1 MNSNKNNKLK
11 QLHKTIDS
19 IVKSRQIQK
28 AKVDLNLMKEELT
41 QEELKKFH
49 KPMVDQLTSIVDKTN
64 TKKRSLLSIED
75 SLSTPLPI
83 AGPSTTLIP
92 IEHTSQESSKTV
104 KDSSKSVKGSLKSV
118 KESLKSD
125 KESLKSPKESFK
137 ESLQSL
143 QTTFKNVFYPDE
155 GIDEGIVKNYYKFNM
170 PSEIVKDK
178 SLYEPNY
185 KRVVQQLK
193 SLGGRKKSKDA
204 GPDIDKDIEALSFYN
219 ERIKLIK
226 NALDQQSSVQ
236 TGSGIVS
243 YKYYSSCDELIQ
255 RLKVLCG
262 SREAGNNSPV
272 VRNEIVSILDIL
284 LNNKYINSKE
294 HKKLYNKWCY

>member
-1 MNSNKNNKLK
+1 
-11 QLHKTIDS
+11 
-19 IVKSRQIQK
+19 VKSRQIQK

-92 IEHTSQESSKTV
+92 IEHTSKESSKTV
-104 KDSSKSVKGSLKSV
+104 KDSSKSVKESSKSP
-118 KESLKSD
+118 KESSKSP
-125 KESLKSPKESFK
+125 KESSKSPKESFK

-155 GIDEGIVKNYYKFNM
+155 GIDEEIVRKLYKFKM

-178 SLYEPNY
+178 NLYEPNHD
-185 KRVVQQLK
+185 RVVRILR
-193 SLGGRKKSKDA
+193 SLGGQKRGKY
-204 GPDIDKDIEALSFYN
+204 PEPEIDKWIKALSFYN
-219 ERIKLIK
+219 ERIKFIK
-226 NALDQQSSVQ
+226 EGLNQQSSGQ
-236 TGSGIVS
+236 TGSGIIN

-262 SREAGNNSPV
+262 SREAGNNSPE

-284 LNNKYINSKE
+284 LKNRYINAKQ

>member
-28 AKVDLNLMKEELT
+28 AKVDLNVMKEELT

-49 KPMVDQLTSIVDKTN
+49 KPMVDKLTSIIDKTN
-64 TKKRSLLSIED
+64 TKKRSLLPIED

-92 IEHTSQESSKTV
+92 IEHTSEESSKSV
-104 KDSSKSVKGSLKSV
+104 KDSSK
-118 KESLKSD
+118 ESS
-125 KESLKSPKESFK
+125 KSPKESFK

-155 GIDEGIVKNYYKFNM
+155 GIDEEIVRKLYKFKM

-178 SLYEPNY
+178 NLYEPNHD
-185 KRVVQQLK
+185 RVVRILR
-193 SLGGRKKSKDA
+193 SLGGQKRGKY
-204 GPDIDKDIEALSFYN
+204 PEPEIDKWIKALSFYN
-219 ERIKLIK
+219 ERIKFIK
-226 NALDQQSSVQ
+226 EGLNQQSSGQ
-236 TGSGIVS
+236 TGSGIIN

-262 SREAGNNSPV
+262 SREAGNNSPE

-284 LNNKYINSKE
+284 LKNRYINAKQ